1 MADHADFPRLIGDLL
16 TIGIVASVDHAAGE
30 AVVDIGEVRLPGV
43 KWATARAGTAR
54 IWCPPAI
61 GEQVLLA
68 SPEGDLD
75 GGLIVA
81 SLSYQRFPSPAVDA
95 STVIAFEDGTTIG
108 YDPGAAELTAI
119 VAGGT
124 ARISAPGGIT
134 LVGPLSIEGDVAI
147 TGKVDA
153 TGDVVGAGKSLK
165 DHRHTAV
172 QAGASVSGP
181 PQ

>member
-1 MADHADFPRLIGDLL
+1 MAEPTDFPRRLGDLL

-30 AVVDIGEVRLPGV
+30 AVVEIGEISLPGI
-43 KWATARAGTAR
+43 KWATARAGAAR
-54 IWCPPAI
+54 IWCPPAV
-61 GEQVLLA
+61 GEQVLVA
-68 SPEGDLD
+68 SPEGDLE

-81 SLSYQRFPSPAVDA
+81 SLSYQRFPSPAGNA
-95 STVIAFEDGTTIG
+95 STVIAFEDGTTLG
-108 YDPGAAELTAI
+108 YDPAAAELTAI

-134 LVGPLSIEGDVAI
+134 LVGPLKVEGDVEIA
-147 TGKVDA
+147 GKVDA

-165 DHRHTAV
+165 EHRHTAV
-172 QAGASVSGP
+172 QAGAAVSGP